1 MDTHTLELLEFD
13 RVRNLVA
20 SYAASP
26 LGRAAALA
34 LQPSLDLG
42 EVRQQQALT
51 TEMTDALAAGLTP
64 PLAGLLDVR
73 GAVRRSAIG
82 ATLAAEELAE
92 IASSLRIIAEVDR
105 YLVRV
110 GDSFPR
116 LGALKHDIG
125 EFSGLANAIDGCLD
139 PRGRVLDTA
148 SRRLSEI
155 RREIGG
161 VEERIQETLRRMLRS
176 PEIRRILR
184 YPNFTVV
191 GQHYVLPVARDFRGE
206 LKGSVHRTSASN
218 ETVYIEPQAVA
229 DQSAQL
235 SYLRAKESKEV
246 RRILRWLSAQV
257 GQVADPLAAS
267 FEVMATLDLVLC
279 RGRYS
284 LDYRMTPPDLN
295 TEGRIL
301 LRGARHPILEHLFR
315 EEARRLRAE
324 AEAGRTADHD
334 DSTES
339 PPGGPESGA
348 ADLADAPSS
357 SPSPDP
363 GFSVGFHQMPVGSRP
378 SPPELPGSFR
388 GFHELPVGS
397 RLAPWVDPNQAFD
410 RSLFQPPVGQGLV
423 PDVSDVEPDSP
434 RDAGEAPEELDEA
447 ARLRGGLSGRPLEQ
461 RRRERGESL
470 QAGQAGDSSS
480 SSEAARSRPDIPT
493 RSVVP
498 IDVHLGFQFNILVIT
513 GPNTGGKTVAI
524 KTVGLLAIMAQC
536 GLHIPANQGS
546 QLSLLDDVLADIGD
560 EQSLEQSLSTFSSH
574 VRRITEIFSRATERS
589 LILMDE
595 LGAGTDPAEG
605 AALGRAI
612 LDEIDQIGCRAI
624 VTTHIGDLKTYAFS
638 NPHAENA
645 AVEFDIETLRP
656 RYRVHIGDIG
666 ASNALQI
673 ARRLAMPAH
682 LVDRAARYIERSKDE
697 GQGSPE
703 WEVVQRLR
711 FEAEQARQEAMAQ
724 QAEAER
730 TRAALSQKLAD
741 LQSQA
746 EQDARLAE
754 ARARLQPGDR
764 VVVPRLGYDRPGRVV
779 RIEARKNKAVVAIGQ
794 MNWDVTVDELIPQVI
809 RTPDALA
816 ASAARTPSGRGK
828 SRYE

>member
-1 MDTHTLELLEFD
+1 MDTHSLELLEFD
-13 RVRNLVA
+13 RIRALVS

-26 LGRAAALA
+26 LGRTAALA
-34 LQPSLDLG
+34 LEPSLDLG

-51 TEMTDALAAGLTP
+51 TEMTDALTAGLTP

-82 ATLAAEELAE
+82 ATLAADELAE

-116 LGALKHDIG
+116 LGALKQNIG

-139 PRGRVLDTA
+139 ARGRVLDTA

-155 RREIGG
+155 RREIAG

-229 DQSAQL
+229 EQSAQL
-235 SYLRAKESKEV
+235 SYLRAKETKEV

-257 GQVADPLAAS
+257 GQVAEPLAAT

-315 EEARRLRAE
+315 EESRRLRAE
-324 AEAGRTADHD
+324 VEAIR
-334 DSTES
+334 SSEES
-339 PPGGPESGA
+339 PAIEIATGSKPIESDELG
-348 ADLADAPSS
+348 SS
-357 SPSPDP
+357 TPQRA
-363 GFSVGFHQMPVGSRP
+363 FSIGFHQMPVGSRP
-378 SPPELPGSFR
+378 LPPELPDSFR

-397 RLAPWVDPNQAFD
+397 RPAPWVDPNQEFD
-410 RSLFQPPVGQGLV
+410 RSLFQPPVGQTLV
-423 PDVSDVEPDSP
+423 PESSEDKRDASPDDDDSP
-434 RDAGEAPEELDEA
+434 EALDES
-447 ARLRGGLSGRPLEQ
+447 ARLKGGLSGRPLEQ
-461 RRRERGESL
+461 RRRERSESS
-470 QAGQAGDSSS
+470 QSRESSDLS
-480 SSEAARSRPDIPT
+480 SPPSESSRTRPDLPS

-498 IDVHLGFQFNILVIT
+498 IDIHLGYQFNILVIT

-589 LILMDE
+589 LILLDE

-638 NPHAENA
+638 NPHTENA

-682 LVDRAARYIERSKDE
+682 LVDRAARYIERSRDD

-746 EQDARLAE
+746 EQDSRLEE

-779 RIEARKNKAVVAIGQ
+779 RVEARKNKAVVAIGQ
-794 MNWDVTVDELIPQVI
+794 MNWDVTVDELIPQVLK
-809 RTPDALA
+809 TPEAPA
-816 ASAARTPSGRGK
+816 ATPSRTSPTRGK
-828 SRYE
+828 TRFE